1 MTVPMLVIIA
11 FVLYAILFLVKLKP
25 GNVGSGD
32 LIPSGLGS
40 PDAGL
45 SLNARDAPVGGTVAR
60 SVPLWSVVVSF
71 A

>member
-1 MTVPMLVIIA
+1 MPVLKLMTSGLVSPA
-11 FVLYAILFLVKLKP
+11 AGARL
-25 GNVGSGD
+25 D

-40 PDAGL
+40 PNAGL

-71 A
+71 ARVNSRTSR